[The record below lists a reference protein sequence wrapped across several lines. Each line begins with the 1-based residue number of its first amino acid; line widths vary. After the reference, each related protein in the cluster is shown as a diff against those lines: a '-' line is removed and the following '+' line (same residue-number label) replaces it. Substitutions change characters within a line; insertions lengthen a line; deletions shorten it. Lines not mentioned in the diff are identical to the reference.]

1 MKISLSKILKEA
13 TETIKEKVLW
23 ENKWFKIVEKTDKD
37 GAQMSGIQPLLGNV
51 VVVPYV
57 KEGDK
62 ITKVGVMNE
71 VNPLWGEGTHVTTI
85 TGGVE
90 EGEDNLEAAKRELKE
105 EAGYDVEDSDKWQFI
120 CETSVSKIV
129 DGVQPCF
136 VVDVTGLEIGEASK
150 DGTINEELSSFELMD
165 IEDAI
170 YKCKD
175 AYIPMMIY
183 KLENGYYE
191 N

>member
-71 VNPLWGEGTHVTTI
+71 VNPLWGEGTHVTTV

-105 EAGYDVEDSDKWQFI
+105 ESGYDVEDSDKWQFI
-120 CETSVSKIV
+120 CEVKVSKIV
-129 DGVQPCF
+129 DGVR
-136 VVDVTGLEIGEASK
+136 LEIGEASK

-183 KLENGYYE
+183 KLENEYF
-191 N
+191 

>member
-120 CETSVSKIV
+120 CEVKVSKIV